1 MAEIHAIIDGKS
13 FSAPDQPDSGGGLY
27 TTARTEVG
35 GGCLLACG
43 YFPRVRPTTKSPEHD
58 NSKED
63 SLPTVIL
70 QSYFEF
76 CNYLLK
82 GKTSK
87 EVAAVIEKGIA

>member
-13 FSAPDQPDSGGGLY
+13 FSAPDQLDSGGGLY
-27 TTARTEVG
+27 TIARTEVG

-70 QSYFEF
+70 QSYFEV

-82 GKTSK
+82 ARPVRKW
-87 EVAAVIEKGIA
+87 AAVIEKAIA